1 MDRILPVSLEASK
14 TTLVHIKIVF
24 TQNQSNNKHRSEV
37 FADLKSTTEKSL
49 VSFSAADERFQA
61 EQGMGFPLEPAVQRL
76 KIRKNKTRYL
86 KD

>member
-49 VSFSAADERFQA
+49 VSFSFADERFQA
-61 EQGMGFPLEPAVQRL
+61 EQGMGFTLELAVQRL
-76 KIRKNKTRYL
+76 KIRKTKL
-86 KD
+86 SI